1 MEKKILPFDPDFDQ
15 VIESVIFVP
24 GDKVTIMIDAKSC
37 GCVFI
42 TKNISP
48 DPVITVHRD

>member
-1 MEKKILPFDPDFDQ
+1 MEKKILPFDPNFDQ

-24 GDKVTIMIDAKSC
+24 GDKVTILVDATCC

-42 TKNISP
+42 TKAISP
-48 DPVITVHRD
+48 DPKITIKHD